1 MGFLDGLVK
10 QAMGGQGD
18 ASGLGS
24 VAALVSSNP
33 QILAALSSLL
43 STRDASV
50 GGTGGLGA
58 LIGAFQNNG
67 LGNLMSSWIST
78 GPNPPVSAAQ
88 VTDVLGQDT
97 VGQFASKAGVPV
109 SDAGS
114 LLATLLPAA
123 IDHLTPGGSVPDANT
138 LESSLSSLLSGLR
151 R

>member
-24 VAALVSSNP
+24 VAALVSDP

-58 LIGAFQNNG
+58 LVARFR
-67 LGNLMSSWIST
+67 T
-78 GPNPPVSAAQ
+78 
-88 VTDVLGQDT
+88 T
-97 VGQFASKAGVPV
+97 VWE
-109 SDAGS
+109 
-114 LLATLLPAA
+114 
-123 IDHLTPGGSVPDANT
+123 I
-138 LESSLSSLLSGLR
+138 
-151 R
+151 